1 VSLLAS
7 RDVKRIISH
16 GRKAERISTG
26 GAANPTPLPWEG
38 STFEGSPVIIAAMT
52 IYSYSRINTYFNCPA
67 QFKYRYIEKLR
78 PPVPEGIE
86 LFLGS
91 RFHETMEYLYQQ
103 LPKKIPT
110 VNELVD
116 LFKKHW
122 ESHWKESLQTQKQ
135 KGFSETL
142 RITQEGMGVDDYL
155 KKGLYCVENYY
166 HQYHPFDEDE
176 TVGIEQ
182 KVLFNLDEQGRYKMQ
197 GYIDRVA
204 RDGDGVL
211 WIHDYKTGSRKL
223 SEEDARN
230 EDQLALYQIGL
241 EQNPK
246 FEPRPKIKLAWHFVA
261 FEKDKV
267 VSERNPKEITWLRK
281 KYVSKIQTI
290 EKAKDFSTNTG
301 PLCSWCEFLSLCPD
315 GQAASENRKKRKEAQ
330 AEVKNA
336 QASSLKAVPPVANET
351 VAVKKP
357 VDAESKAKPSVQDK
371 KKRKSASKVPANQLR
386 LFE

>member
-1 VSLLAS
+1 
-7 RDVKRIISH
+7 
-16 GRKAERISTG
+16 
-26 GAANPTPLPWEG
+26 
-38 STFEGSPVIIAAMT
+38 MT

-67 QFKYRYIEKLR
+67 QFKLRYIEKLR
-78 PPVPEGIE
+78 PPVAEGVE

-91 RFHETMEYLYQQ
+91 RFHETMEFLYQEV
-103 LPKKIPT
+103 PKRVPT

-116 LFKKHW
+116 HFKKHW
-122 ESHWKESLQTQKQ
+122 ESHWKETLQTQKQ
-135 KGFSETL
+135 RGFSEPL
-142 RITQEGMGVDDYL
+142 RITQEGMGVEDYF
-155 KKGLYCVENYY
+155 KKGLFCVENYY

-182 KVLFNLDEQGRYKMQ
+182 KVMFDLDDQARYKMQ
-197 GYIDRVA
+197 GYIDRIA
-204 RDGDGVL
+204 RDADGIL
-211 WIHDYKTGSRKL
+211 WIHDYKTSSRKM

-241 EQNPK
+241 EHNPK
-246 FEPRPKIKLAWHFVA
+246 FDPKTKIKLAWHFVA

-290 EKAKDFSTNTG
+290 EKAKDYSTNTG
-301 PLCSWCEFLSLCPD
+301 PLCAWCEFLSLCPD
-315 GQAASENRKKRKEAQ
+315 GKAAAENRKKRKEAQ
-330 AEVKNA
+330 ADVQNA
-336 QASSLKAVPPVANET
+336 QAPSQKSAPIAASKT

-357 VDAESKAKPSVQDK
+357 VVAESTAKQPGQNK
-371 KKRKSASKVPANQLR
+371 KKRKPASKVPANQLG